1 MSKEG
6 ARSYPSKNSAEGRY
20 PYPIKSSA
28 EGPYPLRRGEDGAA
42 KSYPGK
48 RVYPTSRSSEGVRYA
63 SIRRKSSAVVDERQ
77 WTLKTKLRPFLR
89 ATLFINI
96 MILISLV
103 FFWIFY
109 AVGKKSEHL
118 DFEIRKTPHTLGFDN
133 VSVVTNSDSCN
144 EVARVFLSQGLSMF
158 AMAFSMQLCLMAYE
172 FHRSGLGGS
181 SAYAHLDAVEGKCTT
196 LNTFGAAD
204 RVFEEYLM
212 RKKKEVNMEQQHNT
226 TAGWKQQESCFSLRF
241 GKEFTSVVEIPG
253 EIVTLRSLFKRIPV
267 EEREPTIR
275 LIKLYVFRVL
285 TKSSSLRT
293 VEEANKDELE
303 FLSVLRFANDKTEI
317 RQILEEALSAGL
329 DWNFLYALMAKR
341 FEPRCVKNETEGK
354 YYNHFKNSQDNAAD
368 YVRESWKKFESHE
381 EIRTLSLND
390 SICISKNVELSIPK
404 EVLNQGGIVSQNGS
418 YFNNLWANTLMI
430 LHYIEKF
437 SYNIYEKSS
446 ESFKEH
452 YRLTLR
458 GTKTEAEAQ
467 YQTSGGGATGQ
478 TREPWRRVG
487 NKYQWASNMF
497 VIVNKTSQSALA
509 YTGTLGSQ
517 FGSGAV
523 SGLGPLNDLGVF
535 KSLAAGYGQYEYAIH
550 KLFPMISKKGKAIK
564 FAYSNIGGSTA
575 VSRALPRLFY
585 VMTLG
590 GLSVPLEKILV
601 SPMAFPRVSDDSPE
615 GDGSAHKGIIYL
627 DGIDFLLNIPVIQQQ
642 RLDRSQPD
650 ESVAIEIRGNRVFA
664 THADASKD
672 ISFMPTG
679 I

>member
-6 ARSYPSKNSAEGRY
+6 GRSYPSKNSAEGRY

-96 MILISLV
+96 MVLISLV

-118 DFEIRKTPHTLGFDN
+118 EFQIRKTPHTIGFDN
-133 VSVVTNSDSCN
+133 VAVVTNSDNCN

-172 FHRSGLGGS
+172 LHRSGLGGS
-181 SAYAHLDAVEGKCTT
+181 SAYVHLDASNGECTT
-196 LNTFGAAD
+196 LSTFDATDRKLMKIVEPQSNISKDGGWGAD
-204 RVFEEYLM
+204 DCFE
-212 RKKKEVNMEQQHNT
+212 
-226 TAGWKQQESCFSLRF
+226 FRF
-241 GKEFTSVVEIPG
+241 GKPFDTVVDVAR
-253 EIVTLRSLFKRIPV
+253 EIVTLRSLFKKIPA

-285 TKSSSLRT
+285 TKSSSLRV

-303 FLSVLRFANDKTEI
+303 LLSVTRFANNKTGI
-317 RQILEEALSAGL
+317 RQLLEEALVAEL
-329 DWNFLYALMAKR
+329 DWKILYTMMGKR
-341 FEPRCVKNETEGK
+341 LNPRCRYATDKE
-354 YYNHFKNSQDNAAD
+354 
-368 YVRESWKKFESHE
+368 E
-381 EIRTLSLND
+381 EIYHPDDLRRYYEKIESFEEKRKLDWND
-390 SICISKNVELSIPK
+390 SICISKDIGFGIPK
-404 EVLNQGGIVSQNGS
+404 GVVHQGNVISQNGS
-418 YFNNLWANTLMI
+418 YFNSLWTNALMI
-430 LHYIEKF
+430 LHYMESF
-437 SYNIYEKSS
+437 YYNIMTKNLTSHYE
-446 ESFKEH
+446 
-452 YRLTLR
+452 YLR
-458 GTKTEAEAQ
+458 GLVSRPEEQ
-467 YQTSGGGATGQ
+467 VPGGGATSQ
-478 TREPWRRVG
+478 ERERRGNQWRGVG

-497 VIVNKTSQSALA
+497 VIVNRTSQSAFA

-523 SGLGPLNDLGVF
+523 SGLGPLNDLKEF
-535 KSLAAGYGQYEYAIH
+535 QKRTLLSNRYEFATHRLY
-550 KLFPMISKKGKAIK
+550 PMISMKENKIK
-564 FAYSNIGGSTA
+564 FAYSNIGGSTLF
-575 VSRALPRLFY
+575 SRALPRLFY

-601 SPMAFPRVSDDSPE
+601 SPMAFPRVRDDSAE
-615 GDGSAHKGIIYL
+615 FQDSTRSVLGSIGFGD
-627 DGIDFLLNIPVIQQQ
+627 
-642 RLDRSQPD
+642 
-650 ESVAIEIRGNRVFA
+650 
-664 THADASKD
+664 
-672 ISFMPTG
+672 
-679 I
+679 